1 MTSIESEHVSVNA
14 PINEVFTFLLDINN
28 HEKLMPEQI
37 VNWQSTDTTCSFT
50 IKGTADLA
58 LKQGD
63 ITDNKRIQLI
73 PNGKAP
79 FELDLV
85 WTLMEE
91 GNATK
96 AQLVLNAEL
105 NMFLKMVAVKPLQN
119 FLNLQAEN
127 LKGQF

>member
-1 MTSIESEHVSVNA
+1 MTTIESEIVAINA
-14 PINEVFTFLLDINN
+14 PASKVYAFLLDLNN
-28 HEKLMPEQI
+28 HQKLMPEQI
-37 VNWQSTDTTCSFT
+37 VNWESTDTTCSFT

-58 LKQGD
+58 IKHGKLTENSK
-63 ITDNKRIQLI
+63 IQLI

-79 FELDLV
+79 FELDLI
-85 WTLMEE
+85 WKLTEE
-91 GNATK
+91 GDNTK
-96 AQLVLNAEL
+96 AQLLLNAEL